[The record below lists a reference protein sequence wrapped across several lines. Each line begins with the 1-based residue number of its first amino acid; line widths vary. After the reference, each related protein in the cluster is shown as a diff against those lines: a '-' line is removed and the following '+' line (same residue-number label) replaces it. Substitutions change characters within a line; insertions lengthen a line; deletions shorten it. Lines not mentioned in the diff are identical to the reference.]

1 MSEDI
6 KKMPIVGID
15 LGTTNS
21 LVSYWNE
28 NRSVIIPNAFGG
40 TLTPSV
46 VGLDDNGEILI
57 GGIAKERLL
66 THPGRTVSGFK
77 RFMGSSESILLGDRG
92 FLPEELSSLVIR
104 SLISD
109 AETCLGQRVEEAVI
123 SVPAYF
129 SDAQRKATKRA
140 GELAGLRVERIIN
153 EPTAAATAYGL
164 HQKASETKFLV
175 LDLGGG
181 TFDVSIIEFFEN
193 VLEVKAIAGDN
204 HLGGEDFTDCLAGSF
219 MEIHGISGFGPG
231 TREYAQIRKQAEVG
245 KRILCKDGH
254 TSMQC
259 VISGNS
265 YCCEIDSDHFEKISQ
280 PLLKRLRH
288 PIERALK
295 DSGLRPDDLDEIIL
309 VGGASRMPIVHS
321 LVSKMFGRNPSYHL
335 NPDEVVAS
343 GAGIQAALKERHEFL
358 KEVVLTDV
366 CPYSLGTEIAI
377 DDKSGYFSP
386 IIERNTIIPVSRVSR
401 YYTMDDNQTSI
412 SVGVYQGEA
421 RLVRN
426 NILLG
431 ELTVDLPPAPAGEQ
445 MIDVRFTYDI
455 NGILEVEVVV
465 VETGAK
471 KRIVLEE
478 SPGSMSEEEIERRL
492 TALADLKIHPRD
504 KQENKL
510 LLVRGESMYE
520 ESLGEERENLAEV
533 INEFEIVLERQNP
546 REIAKAAEEFRE
558 RLNELDRWN
567 GLY

>member
-1 MSEDI
+1 MSEDT
-6 KKMPIVGID
+6 KQMPIVGID

-21 LVSYWNE
+21 LISYWNE
-28 NRSVIIPNAFGG
+28 SRSVIIPNAFGG
-40 TLTPSV
+40 TITPSV
-46 VGLDDNGEILI
+46 VGLDDNGEILV

-77 RFMGSSESILLGDRG
+77 RFMGGSESIMLGDRG
-92 FLPEELSSLVIR
+92 FLPEELSSFVIR

-109 AETCLGQRVEEAVI
+109 AEAFLGRKIEEAVI

-140 GELAGLRVERIIN
+140 GELAGLRIERIIN

-164 HQKASETKFLV
+164 HQKESETKFLV

-204 HLGGEDFTDCLAGSF
+204 RLGGDDFTDCLVGSF
-219 MEIHGISGFGPG
+219 VEIHGLEGFGPG
-231 TREYAQIRKQAEVG
+231 TREYAHIRKQAEIG
-245 KRILCKDGH
+245 KRILSRDGH
-254 TSMQC
+254 TTMSC
-259 VISGNS
+259 VIGGES
-265 YCCEIDSDHFEKISQ
+265 YVCEIDTDHFEKISQ

-295 DSGLRPDDLDEIIL
+295 DSKLRPGDLDEIIL
-309 VGGASRMPIVHS
+309 VGGASRMPVVHS
-321 LVSKMFGRNPSYHL
+321 LVSRMFGRSPSYHL

-377 DDKSGYFSP
+377 GDKAGYFSP
-386 IIERNTIIPVSRVSR
+386 IIERNTVIPVSRVSR
-401 YYTMDDNQTSI
+401 YYTADDNQTSI

-421 RLVRN
+421 RLVKN
-426 NILLG
+426 NIILG
-431 ELTVDLPPAPAGEQ
+431 ELSVDIPPAPAGDQ
-445 MIDVRFTYDI
+445 AIDVRFTYDI
-455 NGILEVEVVV
+455 NGILEVEIVVV
-465 VETGAK
+465 DTGVR
-471 KRIVLEE
+471 KRIILEE

-492 TALADLKIHPRD
+492 AALSDLKIHPRD
-504 KQENKL
+504 KQENRL

-520 ESLGEERENLAEV
+520 EALGDEREHLAE
-533 INEFEIVLERQNP
+533 IISDFETVLERQNP

-558 RLNELDRWN
+558 RLDELDRWN